1 MKKIICLSLVIL
13 STAATAFA
21 ATDLATHT
29 ATTTAA
35 AAIRGGADQG
45 TANAAPT
52 PLIQLST
59 GVHALVNFSEIASG
73 SKTSA
78 GYVIAARHATGSKNF
93 ATSNALP
100 NVYWKQA
107 SKVISTNSV
116 TTALAAEVDSSDNAA
131 TVFAAGNG
139 WTSY

>member
-13 STAATAFA
+13 SMAASAFA
-21 ATDLATHT
+21 GNMSSNDV
-29 ATTTAA
+29 TTSAA
-35 AAIRGGADQG
+35 AVRGGADN
-45 TANAAPT
+45 TAAAAAPT

-59 GVHALVNFSEIASG
+59 GVSALVNWSFDAAD
-73 SKTSA
+73 KTST
-78 GYVIAARHATGSKNF
+78 GYIIATRHTTGSKNF

-107 SKVISTNSV
+107 PKIQGTVTVSSAMKADVGTSTV
-116 TTALAAEVDSSDNAA
+116 AD

>member
-21 ATDLATHT
+21 ADLATHT

-35 AAIRGGADQG
+35 AAIRGGADQA
-45 TANAAPT
+45 TALAAPT

-107 SKVISTNSV
+107 SKVTSTNSV
-116 TTALAAEVDSSDNAA
+116 TTALGAEVDASDSAA